1 MWTKIKMDIKQLMCR
16 LTEDELEEQGKI
28 LTELLQSKMDLE
40 IQKSSNAKHFTD
52 LIKANDV
59 QIEKQIPIV
68 RDRQIERSVECRTEF
83 NTPEP
88 GKKTITRLDTM
99 EVIFEGQMT
108 DSECQDLF
116 INNGADEADEADDE
130 NAQGQKLLAAPIDAE
145 EVIRFDIYGE
155 DDGKEEILI
164 NGNLYEV
171 NGKLYKAIP
180 AYDCCKGC
188 AFDNGDVNCHCDCI
202 ANSVILTPADI
213 PTGEVTGIGDGEDM
227 DEADE
232 TVLPAEADQPTE
244 KEETKRP
251 VVCGTCGHPG
261 ELYHLAQG
269 KQICSRCLVIK
280 NQKNLDKIKTVIS
293 EKQEIQMRPVFG
305 FGVVPESADLTC
317 FRFMIGGKT
326 GGKGSSWG
334 TPVYLPGD
342 YRTEG
347 TDAAIY
353 FNELSELGI
362 KEG

>member
-1 MWTKIKMDIKQLMCR
+1 MGNNKIKMDIRPLMCR

-40 IQKSSNAKHFTD
+40 IQKSSSAKHFTD
-52 LIKANDV
+52 LIKAKDV
-59 QIEKQIPIV
+59 QIEKQIPVV
-68 RDRQIERSVECRTEF
+68 RDRQIERDVECRIEF
-83 NTPEP
+83 NHPEP
-88 GKKTITRLDTM
+88 GKKTVTRLDTM
-99 EVIFEGQMT
+99 EIIFEGQMT

-116 INNGADEADEADDE
+116 INTEDVPEDE
-130 NAQGQKLLAAPIDAE
+130 NAQGQKLLAAPVDAE
-145 EVIRFDIYGE
+145 EVID
-155 DDGKEEILI
+155 
-164 NGNLYEV
+164 
-171 NGKLYKAIP
+171 
-180 AYDCCKGC
+180 
-188 AFDNGDVNCHCDCI
+188 
-202 ANSVILTPADI
+202 
-213 PTGEVTGIGDGEDM
+213 GEVVGIGDGEDM

-251 VVCGTCGHPG
+251 VVCGVCGHPG

-269 KQICSRCLVIK
+269 KQICSRCLDIK
-280 NQKNLDKIKTVIS
+280 NQKNLDRIETAIA
-293 EKQEIQMRPVFG
+293 EKQEILVRPAFG
-305 FGVVPESADLTC
+305 FGVVPESANLTC

-347 TDAAIY
+347 TDAAVY
-353 FNELSELGI
+353 FKKLSELGI

>member
-1 MWTKIKMDIKQLMCR
+1 MGTKIKMDIKQLMCR
-16 LTEDELEEQGKI
+16 LTEEELEQESKHLTGL
-28 LTELLQSKMDLE
+28 LTEKMNLE
-40 IQKSSNAKHFTD
+40 IEKSSSARHYSDAIKSVD
-52 LIKANDV
+52 LK
-59 QIEKQIPIV
+59 IEKQIPIV
-68 RDRQIERSVECRTEF
+68 RDRQIERDVECRIEF

-88 GKKTITRLDTM
+88 GKKTVTRLDTM

-130 NAQGQKLLAAPIDAE
+130 NARGQKLLAAPVDAE
-145 EVIRFDIYGE
+145 EVIRIDIYGE
-155 DDGKEEILI
+155 DDEKEELLM
-164 NGNLYEV
+164 NGNFYEV

-180 AYDCCKGC
+180 AYDYCKGC
-188 AFDNGDVNCHCDCI
+188 AFDNGDVNCHCDCVT
-202 ANSVILTPADI
+202 NHVILTPADI
-213 PTGEVTGIGDGEDM
+213 PTGEVTGIGDGEDQ

-232 TVLPAEADQPTE
+232 PVQADEDRKPSW
-244 KEETKRP
+244 P
-251 VVCGTCGHPG
+251 VVCGTCRHPG
-261 ELYHLAQG
+261 ELYHLATG
-269 KQICSRCLVIK
+269 KLICSRCLDIK
-280 NQKNLDKIKTVIS
+280 NQKNLDKIETALT
-293 EKQEIQMRPVFG
+293 EKQEIQMRPAFG

-347 TDAAIY
+347 TDAAVY
-353 FNELSELGI
+353 FKKLSELGI

>member
-1 MWTKIKMDIKQLMCR
+1 MGTKIKMDIKLLMCR
-16 LTEDELEEQGKI
+16 LTEEELEQESKHLTGL
-28 LTELLQSKMDLE
+28 LTEKMNLE
-40 IQKSSNAKHFTD
+40 IEKSSSARHYSDAIKSVD
-52 LIKANDV
+52 LK
-59 QIEKQIPIV
+59 IEKQIPIV
-68 RDRQIERSVECRTEF
+68 RDRQIERDVECRIEF

-88 GKKTITRLDTM
+88 GKKTVTRLDTM

-116 INNGADEADEADDE
+116 INTEDVPEDE
-130 NAQGQKLLAAPIDAE
+130 NDQGQKLLAAPIDAE
-145 EVIRFDIYGE
+145 EVIRIDIYGE

-180 AYDCCKGC
+180 AYNCCKGC

-213 PTGEVTGIGDGEDM
+213 PTGEVTGIGDGEET
-227 DEADE
+227 DESDL
-232 TVLPAEADQPTE
+232 TDKTDK
-244 KEETKRP
+244 KEIRRP
-251 VVCGTCGHPG
+251 VVCGVCGHPG

-269 KQICSRCLVIK
+269 KLICEKCLDIK
-280 NQKNLDKIKTVIS
+280 NQKNLDKVETVIS
-293 EKQEIQMRPVFG
+293 EKQEILVRPAFG

-317 FRFMIGGKT
+317 FRFLIGKKD

-347 TDAAIY
+347 TDAAVY
-353 FNELSELGI
+353 FKKLSELGI